1 MSWGYKVRHRCRTAR
16 VGESKNRVV
25 GTILAAYDCPAM
37 TGSRDYQRVESAIR
51 FLDAHARR
59 RPSLD
64 ETAAHVGLSPYHFQ
78 RLFQRWAGTSPK
90 RFLSYLTASHAK
102 QCLRDARTV
111 LETTLDT
118 GLSSAGRL
126 HDLLVSVD
134 AVTPGEVR
142 RLGAGMRIRYGVHD
156 TPFGRAR
163 LALTERGITNLAFVD
178 HESPV
183 ELEEEWP
190 HATLV
195 HDPRTTA
202 GWMERVFDRSGSLP
216 VLLKGTNLQL
226 RVWEALLRIPDG
238 TVVSYGSL
246 AGALGM
252 PASARAVAGAV
263 GKNPIAY
270 LIPCHRVLRTTGA
283 IGGYRWGT
291 ARKRAMLGR
300 EHAGCFARPIR

>member
-1 MSWGYKVRHRCRTAR
+1 MNDR
-16 VGESKNRVV
+16 
-25 GTILAAYDCPAM
+25 
-37 TGSRDYQRVESAIR
+37 RDYERIESAIR

-78 RLFQRWAGTSPK
+78 RLFRRWAGTSPK
-90 RFLSYLTASHAK
+90 RFLGYLTASHAK
-102 QCLRDARTV
+102 QRLRDARTV

-118 GLSSAGRL
+118 GLSSTGRL

-142 RLGAGMRIRYGVHD
+142 RLGAGLRLRYGVHD

-163 LALTERGITNLAFVD
+163 LAVTARGITSLAFLD
-178 HESPV
+178 HESPADV
-183 ELEEEWP
+183 DLKEEWP
-190 HATLV
+190 HAELV
-195 HDPRTTA
+195 HDPRATD
-202 GWMERVFDRSGSLP
+202 GWVERIFERSGERSLP
-216 VLLKGTNLQL
+216 VLLRGTNLQL
-226 RVWEALLRIPDG
+226 RVWEALLRIPEG

-252 PASARAVAGAV
+252 PTSARAVAGAV

-270 LIPCHRVLRTTGA
+270 LIPCHRVLRATGA

-291 ARKRAMLGR
+291 ARKRAMLAR
-300 EHAGCFARPIR
+300 ERAGSFAARIS

>member
-1 MSWGYKVRHRCRTAR
+1 MRS
-16 VGESKNRVV
+16 
-25 GTILAAYDCPAM
+25 
-37 TGSRDYQRVESAIR
+37 SRDYDRIESAIR
-51 FLDAHARR
+51 FLDTHARR

-90 RFLSYLTASHAK
+90 RFLGYLTASHAK

-118 GLSSAGRL
+118 GLSSTGRL

-142 RLGAGMRIRYGVHD
+142 RLGAGLRVRYGVHD

-163 LALTERGITNLAFVD
+163 LAVTGRGITSLSFVD
-178 HESPV
+178 HVSP
-183 ELEEEWP
+183 EDLQAQWP
-190 HATLV
+190 HAELV
-195 HDPRTTA
+195 HDPVATA
-202 GWMERVFDRSGSLP
+202 GWMERIFDRSGSLP

-226 RVWEALLRIPDG
+226 RVWEALLRIPEG
-238 TVVSYGSL
+238 AVVSYGSL
-246 AGALGM
+246 ARALKE
-252 PASARAVAGAV
+252 PKAARAVAGAV
-263 GKNPIAY
+263 ASNPIAY
-270 LIPCHRVLRTTGA
+270 LIPCHRVLRATGA
-283 IGGYRWGT
+283 IGGYRWGA

-300 EHAGCFARPIR
+300 ELAGCFARPIR